1 MPAYDAM
8 HRRHFLAR
16 LAGAAVAAG
25 ALAGCA
31 GFPGVEP
38 LRVELVDVAQI
49 PGEAMELRLAV
60 KLRVQNPNDA
70 AVDFQGV
77 SLTLEVRG
85 ASFASGVS
93 PEAGTVPGFGERV
106 ITVPVSIGAFAAAR
120 QIIGLVTDQKPKF
133 DYVMRGRL
141 GGAGIVGG
149 HTFESRG
156 VLELP
161 AGFGASAPPAQ

>member
-1 MPAYDAM
+1 MQ
-8 HRRHFLAR
+8 RRHLLNR
-16 LAGAAVAAG
+16 LVGVAAVAG

-31 GFPGVEP
+31 GFPGREP

-77 SLTLEVRG
+77 SLTLDVRG

-93 PEAGTVPGFGERV
+93 PEAGSVPGFGERV

-120 QIIGLVTDQKPKF
+120 QVLGLVTDQRPKL

-149 HTFESRG
+149 HTFESSG

-161 AGFGASAPPAQ
+161 AGFGASAPPGR

>member
-1 MPAYDAM
+1 M
-8 HRRHFLAR
+8 HRRHCLAR
-16 LAGAAVAAG
+16 LAGVAVAASG
-25 ALAGCA
+25 LAGCA
-31 GFPGVEP
+31 GFPGAEP

-77 SLTLEVRG
+77 SLTLDVRG
-85 ASFASGVS
+85 SAFASGVS

-120 QIIGLVTDQKPKF
+120 QIIGLVTDQRPKL

-141 GGAGIVGG
+141 GGAGIAGG
-149 HTFESRG
+149 RSFESRG

-161 AGFGASAPPAQ
+161 AGFGASAPAP